1 MEDSVREIIIKQ
13 IKTAYGEL
21 LLGSFEGK
29 ICLCD
34 WVYRS
39 MRSQIDKR
47 IQEGLKASYREGRS
61 PIITELEQQLD
72 EYVSKERTDFN
83 LPLLTV
89 GTDFQNSVWEAL
101 QEIKY
106 GQTRTY
112 SGLAEMIGKPKA
124 VRAVGSANG
133 ANAISIIIPCHRI
146 IGKGGSLG
154 GYAGGLNTKRRLL
167 ELEGQPLLDW
177 GD

>member
-1 MEDSVREIIIKQ
+1 MGQIKIKQ
-13 IKTAYGEL
+13 IKTSYGEL
-21 LLGSFEGK
+21 LLGSYEDK

-39 MRSQIDKR
+39 MRSRIDKR
-47 IQEGLKASYREGRS
+47 IQNGLKSSYLEGDS
-61 PIITELEQQLD
+61 SLLKDLEQQLD
-72 EYVSKERTDFN
+72 EYFSKKRTDFN

-106 GQTRTY
+106 GQTWTY
-112 SGLAEMIGKPKA
+112 SDLAAQVGKSEA

-146 IGKGGSLG
+146 IGKGDSLG

-167 ELEGQPLLDW
+167 ELESQPLLDW

>member
-1 MEDSVREIIIKQ
+1 MEDKVNEIIIRQ
-13 IKTAYGEL
+13 LKTAYGEL
-21 LLGSFEGK
+21 LLGSFEDK

-47 IQEGLKASYREGRS
+47 IQDGLKASYREGDN
-61 PIITELEQQLD
+61 PLLKELEKQLD
-72 EYVSKERTDFN
+72 EYFLKKRTEFD
-83 LPLLTV
+83 LPLLTI
-89 GTDFQNSVWEAL
+89 GTDFQKAVWTAL
-101 QEIKY
+101 LEIEY

-112 SGLAEMIGKPKA
+112 SDLAEMIGKPEA
-124 VRAVGSANG
+124 VRAAGSANG

-146 IGKGGSLG
+146 IEKGGSLG
-154 GYAGGLNTKRRLL
+154 GYAGGVNTKRKLL

>member
-1 MEDSVREIIIKQ
+1 
-13 IKTAYGEL
+13 
-21 LLGSFEGK
+21 
-29 ICLCD
+29 
-34 WVYRS
+34 

-47 IQEGLKASYREGRS
+47 IQEGLIATYREGDS
-61 PIITELEQQLD
+61 PILTELEQQLD
-72 EYVSKERTDFN
+72 EYFSKKRTDFMI
-83 LPLLTV
+83 PLLTI
-89 GTDFQNSVWEAL
+89 GTDFQKSVWTAL
-101 QEIKY
+101 NKIKY
-106 GQTRTY
+106 GQTQTY
-112 SGLAEMIGKPKA
+112 SGLAEMIGKPEA

-146 IGKGGSLG
+146 IGKNGSLG

>member
-1 MEDSVREIIIKQ
+1 MDEIIIKQ
-13 IKTAYGEL
+13 LKTAYGEL
-21 LLGSFEGK
+21 LLGSYKEK
-29 ICLCD
+29 VCLCD

-47 IQEGLKASYREGRS
+47 IQDGLNASYREGDS
-61 PIITELEQQLD
+61 PLLKELEKQID
-72 EYVSKERTDFN
+72 EYFLKKRTEFD
-83 LPLLTV
+83 LPLLTI
-89 GTDFQNSVWEAL
+89 GSDFQKTVWTAL
-101 QEIKY
+101 LEVKY

-112 SGLAEMIGKPKA
+112 SDLSEMIGKPKA

-133 ANAISIIIPCHRI
+133 ANAIAIIIPCHRI

-154 GYAGGLNTKRRLL
+154 GYAGGLSAKRRLL
-167 ELEGQPLLDW
+167 ELEGQPLLNW

>member
-1 MEDSVREIIIKQ
+1 MVGEITIKRL
-13 IKTAYGEL
+13 KTIYGEL
-21 LLGSFEGK
+21 LLGSYGDK

-47 IQEGLKASYREGRS
+47 IQNGLNAVYRKGDS
-61 PIITELEQQLD
+61 PAIDNLEQHLD
-72 EYVSKERTDFN
+72 EYFIKKRTTFN
-83 LPLLTV
+83 IPLLTV
-89 GTDFQNSVWEAL
+89 GSDFQKSVWTAL
-101 QEIKY
+101 SEIKY

-112 SGLAEMIGKPKA
+112 SDLAELIGKPQA

-146 IGKGGSLG
+146 IGKSGSLG
-154 GYAGGLNTKRRLL
+154 GYAGGLNTKRKLL
-167 ELEGQPLLDW
+167 ALEGQPLLNW

>member
-1 MEDSVREIIIKQ
+1 
-13 IKTAYGEL
+13 
-21 LLGSFEGK
+21 
-29 ICLCD
+29 
-34 WVYRS
+34 
-39 MRSQIDKR
+39 MRSRIDKR
-47 IQEGLKASYREGRS
+47 IQNGLKSSYLEGDS
-61 PIITELEQQLD
+61 SLLKDLEQQLD
-72 EYVSKERTDFN
+72 EYFSKKRTDFN

-106 GQTRTY
+106 GQTWTY
-112 SGLAEMIGKPKA
+112 SDLAAQVGKSEA

-146 IGKGGSLG
+146 IGKGDSLG

-167 ELEGQPLLDW
+167 ELESQPLLDW